1 MNSIIIQ
8 ERDENQESIEF
19 YETDVYD
26 DDNEQ
31 NLNVSEKDMNFAWQ
45 IMVDDQRN
53 FQDSLKDKFQAEI

>member
-31 NLNVSEKDMNFAWQ
+31 NLNVSEKDMNFRLAAYGWW
-45 IMVDDQRN
+45 
-53 FQDSLKDKFQAEI
+53 SKKFSKQPER